1 MHYAGAALSLV
12 AESSGAAPCR
22 APQAGLAWNTEA
34 YGKVDEAAFKA
45 VVQEPLST
53 FSVDVDTASYSNVRR
68 FLQGGAAP
76 PKDAVRVEELLNA
89 FHYDYPEP
97 GQAVPFSVTTEVAG
111 CPWKAGHN
119 LVRIGLQGR
128 RIDLE
133 HLPPR
138 NLVFLVDVSGSMMV
152 ENKLPLVKQG
162 LQRLC
167 GSLRPQDF
175 VSIVVY
181 AAGTGVVLQPTS
193 GQHKERIRNALERL
207 EAGGGTQG
215 SAGIQLAYA
224 TAMANFRKGA
234 DNRVLLCTDGDFNLG
249 VTDQGSLLRMIED
262 KRRSGVF
269 LTALGFGM
277 GNLKDSTLVQLADR
291 GNGHYAYID
300 SLKEMEKVFGEGGAS
315 LVTIAKDVK
324 IQVEFNPARAKA
336 YRLIGY
342 EKRILAAEDF
352 HDDAKDAGEINAG
365 LSVTALYEV
374 VPPGAPMALPKV
386 DALHYQTAPK
396 PVASG
401 ELLTVKLRFKAPDS
415 ETSSLLTFPVEDHA
429 TAFSQAG
436 TDFRFA
442 ASVAAFGMLLRES
455 PFRGDASYGQVL
467 ALAKNALGADARG
480 ERAEFLDLCR
490 RASKLAEKADATR
503 DHATAGISQAPKAG
517 R

>member
-1 MHYAGAALSLV
+1 M
-12 AESSGAAPCR
+12 
-22 APQAGLAWNTEA
+22 APQPYGGLAWNTET
-34 YGKVDEAAFKA
+34 YGKVDESAFKA

-68 FLQGGAAP
+68 FLQDGTPP

-89 FHYDYPEP
+89 FHYAYPEP
-97 GQAVPFSVTTEVAG
+97 SGAVPFSVSTEVAA
-111 CPWKAGHN
+111 CPWKAGHT

-128 RIDLE
+128 RIDLD

-138 NLVFLVDVSGSMMV
+138 NLVFLVDVSGSMRV

-181 AAGTGVVLQPTS
+181 AAGTGVVLEPTS
-193 GQHKERIRNALERL
+193 GLHRSRIYKALEGL

-249 VTDQGSLLRMIED
+249 VTDPGSLLRMIED
-262 KRRSGVF
+262 KRKSGVF

-277 GNLKDSTLVQLADR
+277 GNLKDSMLVQLADR

-300 SLKEMEKVFGEGGAS
+300 NLKEMEKVFGEGGAS

-324 IQVEFNPARAKA
+324 LQVEFNPARVKA

-342 EKRILAAEDF
+342 EKRILAKEDF

-365 LSVTALYEV
+365 HSVTALYEL
-374 VPPGAPMALPKV
+374 VPPGAPMELPKV
-386 DALHYQTAPK
+386 DGLHYQTAPK
-396 PVASG
+396 AVASS
-401 ELLTVKLRFKAPDS
+401 ELLTVKLRYKAPDS
-415 ETSSLLTFPVEDHA
+415 ETSSLLTFPVEDRA
-429 TAFSQAG
+429 TSFSQAG
-436 TDFRFA
+436 TEFRFA

-455 PFRGDASYGQVL
+455 PFRGDASYEQVWTV
-467 ALAKNALGADARG
+467 AKDALGADGRG
-480 ERAEFLDLCR
+480 ERGEFLDLCR
-490 RASKLAEKADATR
+490 KAAVIAGKGDPSRSASVAKISPSNKGR
-503 DHATAGISQAPKAG
+503 D
-517 R
+517 